1 MIWAVIVVAAVN
13 IYPTI
18 GWMMLPDDNEWLALP
33 EAERE
38 KTDPAPGT
46 RQARLVKWQ
55 REDDDFARE
64 RRSTFAK
71 LVQSIKRWSEFDRS
85 RVINL
90 GLDLQGGIHMVLSF
104 DVNELDP
111 ERLQE
116 YRDRNYRDS
125 DIENEVQEIILDKIR
140 RRIDDFEATEPIIQ
154 ALGSN
159 QIQIQLPG
167 ERDIDRA
174 KRLMAKAAVLNFH
187 IVAEP
192 EETIAIFTKIRD
204 RFPDEFTPFIKR
216 PALRGEP
223 FKVPL
228 EHADRVRRVI
238 ERARAAGDILPE
250 GKTIAFSQRPKPYEP
265 QELSLYVIDET
276 PISSGEGLRSA
287 VAIPDQSNPPYWQIL
302 FTFGAAEGARFG
314 EATEKNINRAM
325 AIVLDGLVVSAPV
338 IRDRITTSGQITGSF
353 EAQEAVDLAIALNSG
368 SMVVPLHEEFTRVVG
383 ASLGADSVRKGVI
396 SALCALAIVGIFMVV
411 YYLWAG
417 FVAILTLAVTALL
430 IVAAMSY
437 FNLTLTLPG
446 LAGLILTIGMAV
458 DASVL
463 IYERIREELFL
474 GHSLASSID
483 AGFKRATVTIL
494 DANVTTLIAAAVLM
508 QFGTGPIEGFAI
520 TLSIGVCSS
529 VFCTL
534 VVSRAIF
541 DFLVER
547 RFLTKLVMF
556 SLIPRETH
564 IPFLQ
569 VRNAAFALSAIMMI
583 GGMALFVYRGNEN
596 YGVDFTQGTNI
607 NLSIEADQ
615 VVPVG
620 DVRVALAQ
628 AGFSSPV
635 VQRVGDESVLTEN
648 QFIVRVSD
656 VNEDL
661 FDRSVLPKPEKPQET
676 DETTGEAPEPA
687 GDAPETAGDDVS
699 AEEDQQTDESAA
711 DALPEADA
719 TNTTSPPAAGASEAD
734 PAGDADND
742 GIVESI
748 TTAGPEMART
758 VADRMRNALAPLT
771 RSGSPDEVHIEDE
784 QTVGPAVGKKLRWD
798 AVKAIFWALVFI
810 VVYLALRFEFKF
822 AVAAVAALFHDV
834 LITLG
839 IFALLRRQIDM
850 NVVAALLTIVGYSLN
865 DTIIVFDRIRED
877 IKIYRGKGYKY
888 LDILN
893 SAINSTLSR
902 TLITSMTTLVSV
914 VVLFLFGG
922 DAINSFALALIIGV
936 CVGTYSSVFVASA
949 LVYVWQEWRGK
960 LVLPT
965 DTGKR
970 ENARRPKNTGKAKG
984 RSQENGSPA

>member
-13 IYPTI
+13 VYPTI
-18 GWMMLPDDNEWLALP
+18 GWMTLPDDNEWLALP

-55 REDDDFARE
+55 REDDEFARE

-71 LVQSIKRWSEFDRS
+71 LVRSIKRWSEFDRS
-85 RVINL
+85 KVINL

-104 DVNELDP
+104 DVNELDA

-192 EETIAIFTKIRD
+192 EDTITIFTKIRD

-314 EATEKNINRAM
+314 EATERNINRAM
-325 AIVLDGLVVSAPV
+325 AIVLDNLVVSAPV
-338 IRDRITTSGQITGSF
+338 IRDRITTSGQISGSF

-383 ASLGADSVRKGVI
+383 ASLGADSVRKGVM

-417 FVAILTLAVTALL
+417 IVAILTLGVTALL
-430 IVAAMSY
+430 IIAAMSY

-446 LAGLILTIGMAV
+446 IAGLILTIGMAV

-463 IYERIREELFL
+463 IYERIREELLL

-529 VFCTL
+529 VFCAL

-541 DFLVER
+541 DFLAER
-547 RFLTKLVMF
+547 HILTNLVMF
-556 SLIPRETH
+556 SLIPRDIH

-569 VRNAAFALSAIMMI
+569 ARKAAFALSALMLI
-583 GGMALFVYRGNEN
+583 GGMVLFIYRGNDN

-607 NLSIEADQ
+607 NLSIEADR

-661 FDRSVLPKPEKPQET
+661 FERSILPEPEEPQET
-676 DETTGEAPEPA
+676 AETTGEAPENA
-687 GDAPETAGDDVS
+687 GDAPETAADDAS
-699 AEEDQQTDESAA
+699 APDDHAEEPAA
-711 DALPEADA
+711 EALPEADA
-719 TNTTSPPAAGASEAD
+719 ADTPAAGASEAD
-734 PAGDADND
+734 PAGDADKD

-748 TTAGPEMART
+748 TFEGREMAGT
-758 VADRMRNALAPLT
+758 VADRMRIALAPLT
-771 RSGSPDEVHIEDE
+771 HSGAPDGVRIEDE
-784 QTVGPAVGKKLRWD
+784 QTVGPAVGRKLRWD
-798 AVKAIFWALVFI
+798 AVKALFWALVFI

-839 IFALLRRQIDM
+839 IFALLGRQIDM

-893 SAINSTLSR
+893 SAINGTLSR

-922 DAINSFALALIIGV
+922 DAINNFALALIIGV

-970 ENARRPKNTGKAKG
+970 ENARRPKNAGKGKG

>member
-1 MIWAVIVVAAVN
+1 MKATLYRTILIWAVIIMAAVN
-13 IYPTI
+13 VYPTI
-18 GWMMLPDDNEWLALP
+18 GWMLLPDDAQWLSLP
-33 EAERE
+33 EADRDTAE
-38 KTDPAPGT
+38 PAAGT

-71 LVQSIKRWSEFDRS
+71 LMRSIKRWSEFDRS
-85 RVINL
+85 KVINL

-104 DVNELDP
+104 DYNELDAD
-111 ERLQE
+111 RLQE

-125 DIENEVQEIILDKIR
+125 DIENEVQDIILDKIR
-140 RRIDDFEATEPIIQ
+140 RRVDDFEAKEPIIQ

-167 ERDIDRA
+167 EKDIDRA
-174 KRLMAKAAVLNFH
+174 KRLMTKTAVLNFH
-187 IVAEP
+187 IVAGP
-192 EETIAIFTKIRD
+192 DETVPIFSKIRD
-204 RFPDEFTPFIKR
+204 RFPEEFTPFIKR
-216 PALRGEP
+216 PTLSGEP
-223 FKVPL
+223 FKVSL
-228 EHADRVRRVI
+228 EHYDRIRRVI
-238 ERARAAGDILPE
+238 DRAVAAGDIIPE
-250 GKTIAFSQRPKPYEP
+250 GKIIAFSQRPKPFEK
-265 QELSLYVIDET
+265 QEVSLYVIDQT
-276 PISSGEGLRSA
+276 PIASGEGLRSA

-302 FTFGAAEGARFG
+302 FGFSAADGARFG
-314 EATEKNINRAM
+314 DATEKNINRAM
-325 AIVLDGLVVSAPV
+325 AIVLDNLVVSAPV
-338 IRDRITTSGQITGSF
+338 IRDRITTNGQISGSF
-353 EAQEAVDLAIALNSG
+353 EGQEAVDLAIALNSG

-396 SALCALAIVGIFMVV
+396 SAMSALVIVGIFMVV

-417 FVAILTLAVTALL
+417 IVAIISLAVSALL

-446 LAGLILTIGMAV
+446 IAGLILTIGMAV

-474 GHSLASSID
+474 GHSLASSVD

-520 TLSIGVCSS
+520 TLSIGVCAS
-529 VFCTL
+529 VFCAL
-534 VVSRAIF
+534 IVSRGIF
-541 DFLVER
+541 DFLIER
-547 RFLTKLVMF
+547 RIMTKLVML
-556 SLIPRETH
+556 SLIPRDTKN
-564 IPFLQ
+564 PFLKQ
-569 VRNAAFALSAIMMI
+569 RNFAFALSALMLI
-583 GGMALFVYRGNEN
+583 GGISLFVYRGNDN

-607 NLSIEADQ
+607 NLSIQADRM
-615 VVPVG
+615 VPVG
-620 DVRVALAQ
+620 DVRAALTQ

-635 VQRVGDESVLTEN
+635 VQRVGDDSVTTEN

-661 FDRSVLPKPEKPQET
+661 FDRNIAPQDTPAADTIQPEESPA
-676 DETTGEAPEPA
+676 DEAAAPEEAAETQNAGSSEQNPA
-687 GDAPETAGDDVS
+687 SDS
-699 AEEDQQTDESAA
+699 
-711 DALPEADA
+711 
-719 TNTTSPPAAGASEAD
+719 
-734 PAGDADND
+734 DAD
-742 GIVESI
+742 GVVESL
-748 TTAGPEMART
+748 TADGREIAGT

-771 RSGSPDEVHIEDE
+771 SSGAPGDVAIEDE

-798 AVKAIFWALVFI
+798 AVKAIFWSMIFI
-810 VVYLALRFEFKF
+810 VVYLALRFEIKF

-877 IKIYRGKGYKY
+877 IKLYRGKGHKY
-888 LDILN
+888 MDILN
-893 SAINSTLSR
+893 SAINGTLSR
-902 TLITSMTTLVSV
+902 TLITSLTTLVTV
-914 VVLFLFGG
+914 VILFLFGG
-922 DAINSFALALIIGV
+922 EAINSFALALIIGV
-936 CVGTYSSVFVASA
+936 GVGTYSSIFVASA
-949 LVYVWQEWRGK
+949 MVYVWQEWRGK
-960 LVLPT
+960 NVLPT

-970 ENARRPKNTGKAKG
+970 ENARRPKNTGKGKG
-984 RSQENGSPA
+984 RTQENGSPA